1 MRSLIYEETHSSPRK
16 GRPMKDFEEFYNAHY
31 PGLYAYCVTLTRNRA
46 DAEDL
51 AAEAM
56 YRAIRHAGK
65 FRGDCKVD
73 TWLCSIARNLF
84 LSQEKK
90 RKRPPPPPEPPEELF
105 AGDDRENVKEIVL
118 LMNALEEP
126 YRGVFLLRTIGQ
138 VEYGEIARVYEKS
151 ESWARV
157 TYHRARLK
165 ILEQWEEQH
174 HE

>member
-1 MRSLIYEETHSSPRK
+1 MKDLEQFYEENYPR
-16 GRPMKDFEEFYNAHY
+16 
-31 PGLYAYCVTLTRNRA
+31 LYAYCVTLTRNRA

-90 RKRPPPPPEPPEELF
+90 RRRPPPLPDPPEDLF
-105 AGDDRENVKEIVL
+105 AGDEKEDVKEIIL
-118 LMNALEEP
+118 HMNALEEP
-126 YRGVFLLRTIGQ
+126 YRGVFLLRTIGRA
-138 VEYGEIARVYEKS
+138 EYGEIAKIYEKS

-165 ILEQWEEQH
+165 IIEKMGGTQT
-174 HE
+174 

>member
-1 MRSLIYEETHSSPRK
+1 MRSLIYEETHSSSRK

-31 PGLYAYCVTLTRNRA
+31 SGLYAYCVTLTRNRA

-51 AAEAM
+51 AAETM
-56 YRAIRHAGK
+56 YRAIRHADK
-65 FRGDCKVD
+65 FRGDCKVG

-84 LSQEKK
+84 LTQEKK
-90 RKRPPPPPEPPEELF
+90 RKRPPPLPEPPEELF

-126 YRGVFLLRTIGQ
+126 YRGVFLLRTIGGA
-138 VEYGEIARVYEKS
+138 EYEEIARVYEKS

>member
-1 MRSLIYEETHSSPRK
+1 
-16 GRPMKDFEEFYNAHY
+16 MKDLEEFYNAHY
-31 PGLYAYCVTLTRNRA
+31 KGLYAYCVTLTRNRA

-126 YRGVFLLRTIGQ
+126 YRGVFLLRTIGGA
-138 VEYGEIARVYEKS
+138 EYEEIAGIYQKS
-151 ESWARV
+151 ESWAHV
-157 TYHRARLK
+157 TFHRARLK
-165 ILEQWEEQH
+165 ILEKLEESRR
-174 HE
+174 E

>member
-56 YRAIRHAGK
+56 YRAIRLADK
-65 FRGDCKVD
+65 FRGDCKGG

-84 LSQEKK
+84 LTQYKK
-90 RKRPPPPPEPPEELF
+90 RKRPQPLPEPPEELF
-105 AGDDRENVKEIVL
+105 SSSDKEDGKEIL
-118 LMNALEEP
+118 LSMNALEEP
-126 YRGVFLLRTIGQ
+126 YRGVFLLRTIGGA
-138 VEYGEIARVYEKS
+138 EYEEIAGIYQKS